1 MKGRFPPDLFTVV
14 FGPVIVLVIA
24 VGLGSV
30 IFHAEQIRGS
40 VAAYVITAGAV
51 VALFVVLLFR
61 RRRRR

>member
-1 MKGRFPPDLFTVV
+1 MKGRFPPDLFAVV

-40 VAAYVITAGAV
+40 VAAYGITAGAV
-51 VALFVVLLFR
+51 VTLLVVLLFR
-61 RRRRR
+61 SRRRR